1 MRKVKILWTD
11 DEIDVLRSHILFL
24 EEKGFI
30 IETAT
35 NGDAAI
41 EWVKQSD
48 FDLIFLDEHMPGMSG
63 LETLKIIKSI
73 APDIPVVMITKS
85 EEENI
90 MEEAIGSN
98 IDDYLIKP
106 VNPNQI
112 LHSIKKN
119 IDQKRLVTEKTTS
132 DYREEFGKI
141 SGKINVAVDFS
152 DWENI
157 YKELVFWHLELD
169 KSRETGMADVLA
181 MQEIEANH
189 AFGKFIKSNY
199 LNWLEPTGTTDK
211 PLLSPDLFPQ
221 RIFPLLDREKKV
233 VFILVDNL
241 RWDQWKVIYPSIMDY
256 FRIEQEEIYCS
267 ILPTA
272 TQYSRNA
279 IFAGLMPLR
288 IEQQYPQFWVFDDE
302 DRGKN
307 LWEKDLLQKQLQ
319 RAGKDY
325 SFTYEKI
332 NNLAAGKKMVEN
344 ISDYIQRPLLVV
356 VYNFLD
362 MLSHARTEIEMI
374 RELADDEPAYRSLTF
389 SWFQHSPLL
398 ELIKSLANHDV
409 KLVITTD
416 HGSIRVQDPVKVV
429 GDRSTSTNLR
439 YKQGKN
445 LNYDPQKIFEIQK
458 PESAFLPRS
467 NVSSRYIFSVD
478 DQFFVYPQNYNH
490 YVKYYRNTI
499 QHGGVSMQEMLIP
512 FVTLTPVG

>member
-1 MRKVKILWTD
+1 MRKIKILWTD

-35 NGDAAI
+35 NGDDAI
-41 EWVKQSD
+41 EQVKQSG

-132 DYREEFGKI
+132 EYREEFGKI
-141 SGKINVAVDFS
+141 SGKINAATSLS

-157 YKELVFWHLELD
+157 YKELVYWQLELD
-169 KSRETGMADVLA
+169 KSEETGMIDVLD
-181 MQEIEANH
+181 MQEKEANH
-189 AFGKFIKSNY
+189 AFGKFIKANY
-199 LNWLEPTGTTDK
+199 LNWFEPSSSTTR
-211 PLLSPDLFPQ
+211 PLLSPDLFTR
-221 RIFPLLDREKKV
+221 RIFPLLDQGEKV

-241 RWDQWKVIYPSIMDY
+241 RWDQWKIIYPSLTDY
-256 FRIEQEEIYCS
+256 FRIEKEELYCS

-279 IFAGLMPLR
+279 IFAGLMPLH
-288 IEQQYPQFWVFDDE
+288 IEQNYPEFWVFDDE
-302 DRGKN
+302 EMGKN
-307 LWEKDLLQKQLQ
+307 LREKELLEKQLQ
-319 RAGKDY
+319 RAGKNY
-325 SFTYEKI
+325 SFAYEKI
-332 NNLAAGKKMVEN
+332 NNVAAGRKMVDAV
-344 ISDYIQRPLLVV
+344 SDYIQRPLLII

-374 RELADDEPAYRSLTF
+374 RELADDEPAYRSLTY

-398 ELIKSLANHDV
+398 ELIKSLAEHDV

-416 HGSIRVQDPVKVV
+416 HGSIRVKDPVKVV

-445 LNYDPQKIFEIQK
+445 LNYNPQKVFDIIQ
-458 PESAFLPRS
+458 PEMAHLPRS
-467 NVSSRYIFSVD
+467 NVSSRYIFAMD
-478 DQFFVYPQNYNH
+478 EQFFAYPQNFNY

-499 QHGGVSMQEMLIP
+499 QHGGISMQEMLIP
-512 FVTLTPVG
+512 FVRLASVK

>member
-11 DEIDVLRSHILFL
+11 DEIDGLKSHIFFL

-35 NGDAAI
+35 NGDDAI
-41 EWVKQSD
+41 ELVKKSD

-63 LETLKIIKSI
+63 LETLKIIKGI

-119 IDQKRLVTEKTTS
+119 IDQKRLITQKTTS
-132 DYREEFGKI
+132 NYREEFGKI
-141 SGKINVAVDFS
+141 TGKINAAMGFS
-152 DWENI
+152 DWVNI
-157 YKELVFWHLELD
+157 YKELVYWQLELER
-169 KSRETGMADVLA
+169 SGETGMVDVLA
-181 MQEIEANH
+181 MQETEANH
-189 AFGKFIKSNY
+189 AFGKFIKANY
-199 LNWLEPTGTTDK
+199 LSWFDPSDSVDK
-211 PLLSPDLFPQ
+211 PLLSQDLFTR
-221 RIFPLLDREKKV
+221 RIFPMLDKGEKV
-233 VFILVDNL
+233 VLILVDNL
-241 RWDQWKVIYPSIMDY
+241 RWDQWKIIYPSINDY
-256 FRIEQEEIYCS
+256 FRIEQEEVYCS

-279 IFAGLMPLR
+279 IFAGLMPLE
-288 IEQQYPQFWVFDDE
+288 IEQLYPEFWVFDDE
-302 DRGKN
+302 DMGKN
-307 LWEKDLLQKQLQ
+307 LWEKELLEKQLQ
-319 RAGKDY
+319 RARKDY
-325 SFTYEKI
+325 SFAYEKI
-332 NNLAAGKKMVEN
+332 INLAAGKKMVDN
-344 ISDYIQRPLLVV
+344 ISDYIQRPLLVI

-374 RELADDEPAYRSLTF
+374 RELADDEPAYRSLAS

-398 ELIKSLANHDV
+398 ELIKSLADQDV

-439 YKQGKN
+439 YKHGKN
-445 LNYDPQKIFEIQK
+445 LNYDPQKVFDIIK
-458 PESAFLPRS
+458 PELAFLPRS
-467 NVSSRYIFSVD
+467 NVSSRYIFSLN
-478 DQFFVYPQNYNH
+478 DQFFAYPQNYNH

-499 QHGGVSMQEMLIP
+499 QHGGISMQEMLIP
-512 FVTLTPVG
+512 FVKLAAIG